1 MNPISFRL
9 LEVDL
14 DTGSWQGR
22 AIESGLVHEFLG
34 GASLAARVLYRDLVP
49 SLDPL
54 SPEAPLLF
62 MTGPL
67 TGTAGPSVGRFVI
80 CARSPA
86 TGFWAESNAG
96 GFFGPELRRTGW
108 DGLLIR
114 GRSPEPVYLWIG
126 EDQVEL
132 RPAGHLWGTADTY
145 QTQEQLRAELAD
157 PLVRVACIGAGGEAR
172 IPFALVLCDHGRV
185 AGRTGMG
192 AVMGSKNL
200 KAVAV
205 RGRREIPLAD
215 PDRFRA
221 VRSQAN
227 RELKDDTMTLGLRTA
242 GSASAADYFDYL
254 GSMPKRYFTRGE
266 LPGASVIS
274 GAHVAETI
282 LSGVSTCHG
291 CVIACGR
298 KVRLD
303 DNQTRKGPEYE
314 TMVGFGPN
322 LEILDLAAITRLGE
336 LCDRYGLD
344 SISMSNVIG
353 LAFLLQ
359 QEGRLS
365 LVECEGLELKWGDPE
380 PVEEL
385 IHRTA
390 RRQGI
395 GAWLAEGA
403 RSLALRCGAPETAA
417 QVKGLEVPYHDPRA
431 VDGMAIVYAT
441 SPRGACHNQS
451 DYFMVEIGQTVDEA
465 GVTLFG
471 RQAGAVKAANVA
483 RHQDWRT
490 VGNALVLCQFA
501 NVPPATV
508 VDLVNAAIGSN
519 YDLEGL
525 LRAGERGWQ
534 LKRIVNLR
542 LGLLPSDDRLP
553 GLLRRLLP
561 DGGAAGYDIP
571 IDEMLGTYYAARDW
585 DPQTGRPGQERLQR
599 LGLGDAAALE
609 TAAAT

>member
-1 MNPISFRL
+1 MKPIAFRL

-14 DTGSWQGR
+14 GTGSWQGR
-22 AIESGLVHEFLG
+22 VIAAPLVHDFLG
-34 GASLAARVLYRDLVP
+34 GASLAARLLYRDLSP

-54 SPEAPLLF
+54 SPPSPLLF
-62 MTGPL
+62 MSGPL

-80 CARSPA
+80 CAKSPA
-86 TGFWAESNAG
+86 TGMWAESNAG
-96 GFFGPELRRTGW
+96 GFFGPELRMAGW
-108 DGLLIR
+108 DGLLLR
-114 GRSPEPVYLWIG
+114 GRAPEPVYLWIR
-126 EDQVEL
+126 EEAVDL
-132 RPAGHLWGTADTY
+132 RPAGHLWGKTDTY
-145 QTQEQLRAELAD
+145 ETQERLRLELGD
-157 PLVRVACIGAGGEAR
+157 PLVRVACIGAGGEAC

-215 PDRFRA
+215 RGRFQTL
-221 VRSQAN
+221 RSLAN
-227 RELKDDTMTLGLRTA
+227 RELRQDTLTLSLRST
-242 GSASAADYFDYL
+242 GSAGGADYFDYL

-266 LPGASVIS
+266 LPGASVVS

-303 DNQTRKGPEYE
+303 DGQTRKGPEYE

-344 SISMSNVIG
+344 TISMSNVIG

-359 QEGRLS
+359 QEGQLS
-365 LVECEGLELKWGDPE
+365 SAACDGQVLKWGDSNA
-380 PVEEL
+380 VEQL
-385 IHRTA
+385 IHRTVS
-390 RRQGI
+390 RQGL

-403 RSLALRCGAPETAA
+403 RALAARCGAPESAA
-417 QVKGLEVPYHDPRA
+417 QVKGLEMAYHDPRA
-431 VDGMAIVYAT
+431 FDGMAIVYAT

-451 DYFMVEIGQTVDEA
+451 DYFMVEIGQTIEEV
-465 GVTLFG
+465 GVSLFG
-471 RQAGAVKAANVA
+471 RQDGPAKAANVA

-501 NVPPATV
+501 NVPPSTV
-508 VDLVNAAIGSN
+508 VGLVNAAIGAD
-519 YDLEGL
+519 YDIEGL
-525 LRAGERGWQ
+525 LLAGDRGWQ
-534 LKRIVNLR
+534 LKRMVNVR
-542 LGLLPSDDRLP
+542 LGLRPSDDRLP
-553 GLLRRLLP
+553 GLVRRTLP
-561 DGGAAGYDIP
+561 DGGAAGYAP
-571 IDEMLGTYYAARDW
+571 PVEEMLQAYYTAREW
-585 DPQTGRPGQERLQR
+585 DAETGWPSRDRLLR
-599 LGLGDAAALE
+599 LGLSEAAVLE
-609 TAAAT
+609 TSAAS

>member
-1 MNPISFRL
+1 MSSIAFRV

-14 DTGSWQGR
+14 GTGSSEGR
-22 AIESGLVHEFLG
+22 TIPAGLVHDFLG
-34 GASLAARVLYRDLVP
+34 GASLAARVLFGELQAR
-49 SLDPL
+49 LDPL
-54 SPEAPLLF
+54 TPEAPLLF
-62 MTGPL
+62 LTGPL

-80 CARSPA
+80 CGRSPA

-96 GFFGPELRRTGW
+96 GFFGPELRGTGW

-114 GRSPEPVYLWIG
+114 GRAPEPVYLWIR
-126 EDQVEL
+126 EEQVEV
-132 RPAGHLWGTADTY
+132 RPATHLWGKADTY
-145 QTQEQLRAELAD
+145 ETQERLRSELGD
-157 PLVRVACIGAGGEAR
+157 PLIRVACIGAGGEAR
-172 IPFALVLCDHGRV
+172 IPFALILCDHGRV

-192 AVMGSKNL
+192 ALMGSKNL

-215 PDRFRA
+215 PARFHA

-227 RELKDDTMTLGLRTA
+227 RDLRDDTLSLSLRSS
-242 GSASAADYFDYL
+242 GSAGGADYFDYL

-266 LPGASVIS
+266 LPGSSVVS

-282 LSGVSTCHG
+282 LAGVSTCHG

-303 DNQTRKGPEYE
+303 DGQTRKGPEYE

-344 SISMSNVIG
+344 TISMSNIIG
-353 LAFLLQ
+353 LAFFLR
-359 QEGRLS
+359 QEGMLS
-365 LVECEGLELKWGDPE
+365 PVESDGLALEWGNVTV
-380 PVEEL
+380 VEEL
-385 IHRTA
+385 VHRTV
-390 RRQGI
+390 RRQGL

-403 RSLALRCGAPETAA
+403 RSLAARCGVPEAAA
-417 QVKGLEVPYHDPRA
+417 QVKGLEVAYHDPRA

-451 DYFMVEIGQTVDEA
+451 DYFMVEIGQTVEEV
-465 GVTLFG
+465 GIGLFG
-471 RQAGAVKAANVA
+471 RQEGAVKAANVA

-501 NVPPATV
+501 NVPPSTV
-508 VDLVNAAIGSN
+508 VELVNAAIGAEYN
-519 YDLEGL
+519 LETL
-525 LRAGERGWQ
+525 LQAGDRGWQ
-534 LKRIVNLR
+534 LKRLVNLR
-542 LGLLPSDDRLP
+542 LGLTPSDDRLP
-553 GLLRRLLP
+553 GHLLRSLP
-561 DGGAAGYDIP
+561 DGGAAGYVLP
-571 IDEMLGTYYAARDW
+571 IDEMLRAYYDVRGW
-585 DPQTGRPGQERLQR
+585 DPQTGRPSDARLR
-599 LGLGDAAALE
+599 SLGLGDAAALE
-609 TAAAT
+609 IGAAA

>member
-14 DTGSWQGR
+14 VTGSSQGR
-22 AIESGLVHEFLG
+22 TIPAGLVHEFLG
-34 GASLAARVLYRDLVP
+34 GASLAARVLYPELSP

-67 TGTAGPSVGRFVI
+67 TGTAGPSVGRYVI
-80 CARSPA
+80 CGKSPA

-96 GFFGPELRRTGW
+96 GFFGPELRLSGW

-114 GRSPEPVYLWIG
+114 GRAPEPVYLWIQEG
-126 EDQVEL
+126 TVEI
-132 RPAGHLWGTADTY
+132 RPAGHLWGRADTY
-145 QTQEQLRAELAD
+145 QTQERLRQELGD
-157 PLVRVACIGAGGEAR
+157 PLIRVASIGAGGEAR
-172 IPFALVLCDHGRV
+172 IRFALVLCDHGRV

-205 RGRREIPLAD
+205 RGRRDIPLAD
-215 PDRFRA
+215 APRFQMT
-221 VRSQAN
+221 RSQAN
-227 RELKDDTMTLGLRTA
+227 RDLRDDTVTLSLRAA

-254 GSMPKRYFTRGE
+254 GSMPKRYFTRGD
-266 LPGASVIS
+266 LPGASVVS

-298 KVRLD
+298 KVRLE

-344 SISMSNVIG
+344 TISMSNVIG
-353 LAFLLQ
+353 LAFLLR
-359 QEGRLS
+359 QEGHLS
-365 LVECEGLELKWGDPE
+365 PGDCDGLALTWGDPA

-403 RSLALRCGAPETAA
+403 RSLAARCGVPEMAA
-417 QVKGLEVPYHDPRA
+417 QVKGLEVAYHDPRA

-441 SPRGACHNQS
+441 SPRGGCHNQS
-451 DYFMVEIGQTVDEA
+451 DYFMVEIGQTVEEV
-465 GVTLFG
+465 GVGLFG

-490 VGNALVLCQFA
+490 VGNALVLCQLA
-501 NVPPATV
+501 NVPPASV
-508 VDLVNAAIGSN
+508 VELVNAAIGADF
-519 YDLEGL
+519 DLDDL
-525 LRAGERGWQ
+525 LRAGDRGWQ
-534 LKRIVNLR
+534 LKRMINLR
-542 LGLLPSDDRLP
+542 LGLQTSDDRLP
-553 GLLRRLLP
+553 GLLRRVLP
-561 DGGAAGYDIP
+561 DGGASGYDIP
-571 IDEMLGTYYAARDW
+571 VEEMLRAYYAARDW
-585 DPQTGRPGQERLQR
+585 DPRTGWPSQERLER

-609 TAAAT
+609 AVAAV

>member
-1 MNPISFRL
+1 MNPIAFRL

-14 DTGSWQGR
+14 GTGSWQGR
-22 AIESGLVHEFLG
+22 AIAAPLVHDFLG
-34 GASLAARVLYRDLVP
+34 GASLAARLLYRELSQ

-54 SPEAPLLF
+54 SPAAPLLF

-80 CARSPA
+80 CAKSPA
-86 TGFWAESNAG
+86 TGLWAESNAG
-96 GFFGPELRRTGW
+96 GFFGPELRTAGW
-108 DGLLIR
+108 DGLLLR
-114 GRSPEPVYLWIG
+114 GRAPEPVYLLIR
-126 EDQVEL
+126 EEAVEL
-132 RPAGHLWGTADTY
+132 RSAGNLWGKTDTY
-145 QTQEQLRAELAD
+145 ETQDRLRLELDD

-215 PDRFRA
+215 RLRFQA
-221 VRSQAN
+221 TRSLAN
-227 RELKDDTMTLGLRTA
+227 RELRQDTLTLSLRAT
-242 GSASAADYFDYL
+242 GSAGGADYFDYL
-254 GSMPKRYFTRGE
+254 GAMPKRYFTRGT
-266 LPGASVIS
+266 LDGASVVS

-303 DNQTRKGPEYE
+303 DQQTRKGPEYE

-336 LCDRYGLD
+336 LCDRYGID
-344 SISMSNVIG
+344 TISMSNVIG

-359 QEGRLS
+359 QDGLLS
-365 LVECEGLELKWGDPE
+365 PAACDGAVLTWGDSMA
-380 PVEEL
+380 VEQL
-385 IHRTA
+385 IHRTVS
-390 RRQGI
+390 REGI

-403 RSLALRCGAPETAA
+403 RALAARCGAPESAA
-417 QVKGLEVPYHDPRA
+417 QVKGLEMAYHDPRA

-451 DYFMVEIGQTVDEA
+451 DYFMVEIGQTVEEV
-465 GVTLFG
+465 GVSFFG
-471 RQAGAVKAANVA
+471 RQDGPAKAANVA

-501 NVPPATV
+501 NVPPTTV
-508 VDLVNAAIGSN
+508 VELVNSAIGAD
-519 YDLEGL
+519 YDIEGL
-525 LRAGERGWQ
+525 LQAGDRGWQ
-534 LKRIVNLR
+534 LKRMINVR
-542 LGLLPSDDRLP
+542 LGLKPSDDRLP
-553 GLLRRLLP
+553 GLLRRTLP
-561 DGGAAGYDIP
+561 DGGAAGYAP
-571 IDEMLGTYYAARDW
+571 PVEEMLRAYYTAREW
-585 DPQTGRPGQERLQR
+585 DAETGWPSRDRLLR
-599 LGLGDAAALE
+599 LGLSDAAVLE
-609 TAAAT
+609 APAAT

>member
-1 MNPISFRL
+1 
-9 LEVDL
+9 
-14 DTGSWQGR
+14 
-22 AIESGLVHEFLG
+22 
-34 GASLAARVLYRDLVP
+34 
-49 SLDPL
+49 
-54 SPEAPLLF
+54 
-62 MTGPL
+62 
-67 TGTAGPSVGRFVI
+67 
-80 CARSPA
+80 
-86 TGFWAESNAG
+86 
-96 GFFGPELRRTGW
+96 
-108 DGLLIR
+108 
-114 GRSPEPVYLWIG
+114 
-126 EDQVEL
+126 
-132 RPAGHLWGTADTY
+132 
-145 QTQEQLRAELAD
+145 
-157 PLVRVACIGAGGEAR
+157 
-172 IPFALVLCDHGRV
+172 
-185 AGRTGMG
+185 
-192 AVMGSKNL
+192 
-200 KAVAV
+200 
-205 RGRREIPLAD
+205 
-215 PDRFRA
+215 
-221 VRSQAN
+221 
-227 RELKDDTMTLGLRTA
+227 
-242 GSASAADYFDYL
+242 
-254 GSMPKRYFTRGE
+254 
-266 LPGASVIS
+266 
-274 GAHVAETI
+274 
-282 LSGVSTCHG
+282 
-291 CVIACGR
+291 
-298 KVRLD
+298 VRLD

-344 SISMSNVIG
+344 TISMSNVIG

-365 LVECEGLELKWGDPE
+365 LVESEGLELKWGNPE

-508 VDLVNAAIGSN
+508 VDLVNAAIGAN

-561 DGGAAGYDIP
+561 DGGASGYDIP

-585 DPQTGRPGQERLQR
+585 DPQTGWPGQERLQR